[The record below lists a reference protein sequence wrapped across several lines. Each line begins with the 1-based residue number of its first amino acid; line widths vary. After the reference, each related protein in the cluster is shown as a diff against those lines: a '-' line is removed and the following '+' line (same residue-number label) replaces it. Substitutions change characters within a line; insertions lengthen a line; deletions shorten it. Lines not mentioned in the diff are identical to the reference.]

1 MIQWLRVQLGI
12 GPVKS
17 ILKTNDPVLLDF
29 AQALLRDA
37 GVPAV
42 VFDGEM
48 SVLDGSMVIIPR
60 RLMVSDDDLEH
71 AREILREG
79 VGGAALEP

>member
-1 MIQWLRVQLGI
+1 M
-12 GPVKS
+12 KT
-17 ILKTNDPVLLDF
+17 ILKTNDPVLLNY
-29 AQALLRDA
+29 AQTLLNEA
-37 GVPAV
+37 GIPAA

-60 RLMVSDDDLEH
+60 RLMVSDDDVERS
-71 AREILREG
+71 REILRDG

>member
-1 MIQWLRVQLGI
+1 MKTL
-12 GPVKS
+12 
-17 ILKTNDPVLLDF
+17 LKTNDPVLLNY
-29 AQALLRDA
+29 AETLLKEA
-37 GVPAV
+37 GVTAV

-71 AREILREG
+71 AREIVRAG